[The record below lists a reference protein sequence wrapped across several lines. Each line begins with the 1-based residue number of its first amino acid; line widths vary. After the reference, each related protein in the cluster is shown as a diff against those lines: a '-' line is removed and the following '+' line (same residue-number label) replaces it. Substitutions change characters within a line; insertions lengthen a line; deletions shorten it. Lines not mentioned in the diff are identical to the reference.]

1 MEGISDTEV
10 RRGRGLYFF
19 GIIMSTIVV
28 ILIQIFTLI
37 QSTCTEGCQILMIV
51 MMIIEKLFIAETI
64 HVIKVINLSTRMTY
78 KDVRLMYIIK
88 TFSAILDVCWAIFS
102 QHTDIFIILSLTELG
117 LDFITMIIITRIP
130 Y

>member
-19 GIIMSTIVV
+19 GIIMSTIAV

-37 QSTCTEGCQILMIV
+37 QSTCTEGCQIL
-51 MMIIEKLFIAETI
+51 
-64 HVIKVINLSTRMTY
+64 
-78 KDVRLMYIIK
+78 
-88 TFSAILDVCWAIFS
+88 S